1 MTKPRNFILHTGY
14 ATLKNDN
21 KGSVSVNIT
30 TTGVLPF
37 GSYQIFENFIDI
49 GTVNAQIRTQ
59 MYRSGDPTNILATNI
74 LTVPVQVTVY
84 YEGTPVDVFTLNLP
98 TVVDRISPTRM
109 RIRASFYSYGQGVS
123 MQITGGAQTVTADI
137 VTFLT
142 PFS

>member
-14 ATLKNDN
+14 ATLKNDD

-30 TTGVLPF
+30 TTGVLPY

-84 YEGTPVDVFTLNLP
+84 YEGAPVYVSTLNLP

-109 RIRASFYSYGQGVS
+109 RIRALFYSYGHGVS

-137 VTFLT
+137 VTFLS
-142 PFS
+142 PFN